1 MSSSLDR
8 RGADGL
14 GPAEE
19 LDTTTPGDAAGTPGG
34 SAVAK
39 PPWSLFTV
47 TRGSGGHRW
56 LRRIVVAAVILI
68 LAAIPFNVES
78 VTNDELSRAMMY
90 GLAALGLNLLV
101 GYTGQISL
109 GHGAF
114 FAIGAYTSAVLV
126 TKWSVPYVLTI
137 PAAAVLCG
145 LIGLAFGLPALR
157 LRGLYLALIT
167 LALTVAVI
175 PIIKK
180 MDSITGGVQG
190 IAGAAPQTP
199 GFLGGLATDQYYYL
213 LTLVVALIMV
223 ALAANLTRGNLG
235 RVLVSVRDDER
246 AASTL
251 GVNRARVKTGIF
263 TVSAA
268 IAGVGGSLFGIT
280 QFFIAPES
288 FDFLLSFTLLG
299 AIVVGGVATVYGGFI
314 GTLFL
319 ILLQDHAQDINQG
332 LTGVVYG
339 LALVLAIYVLP
350 GGAAGALRR
359 LSRLVVGVVD
369 RTPPRSDESPAVT
382 PADATRPVASGS
394 GGT

>member
-8 RGADGL
+8 RDADGL

-19 LDTTTPGDAAGTPGG
+19 LDTNAAASTPGG

-39 PPWSLFTV
+39 QRWSLFTV
-47 TRGSGGHRW
+47 RRGSTAHTW
-56 LRRIVVAAVILI
+56 LRRITVVAIIALV
-68 LAAIPFNVES
+68 AGIPFNVES
-78 VTNDELSRAMMY
+78 VTNDQLTRAMMY

-114 FAIGAYTSAVLV
+114 FALGAYCSAVMV
-126 TKWSVPYVLTI
+126 AKWSVPYLLTL
-137 PAAAVLCG
+137 PAAAVFCG
-145 LIGLAFGLPALR
+145 LIGLLFGIPALR

-175 PIIKK
+175 PLIKK
-180 MDSITGGVQG
+180 ASSLTGGVQG
-190 IAGAAPQTP
+190 LSGVAPQPP
-199 GFLGGLATDQYYYL
+199 GFLSGLATDQYYFL
-213 LTLVVALIMV
+213 LTLVVVLIMM

-235 RVLVSVRDDER
+235 RVLVSIRDDER

-263 TVSAA
+263 TASAA
-268 IAGVGGSLFGIT
+268 FAGVGGALYGIT
-280 QFFIAPES
+280 QLFIGPES
-288 FDFLLSFTLLG
+288 FDPLLSFTLLG
-299 AIVVGGVATVYGGFI
+299 AIVVGGLGTVYGAFI
-314 GTLFL
+314 GTVFL

-339 LALVLAIYVLP
+339 GALILAIYVLP
-350 GGAAGALRR
+350 GGAASALRW

-382 PADATRPVASGS
+382 RADTTTPVVSGS
-394 GGT
+394 GG

>member
-8 RGADGL
+8 RDADGL

-19 LDTTTPGDAAGTPGG
+19 LDTTTTGDAATPGG
-34 SAVAK
+34 SAVASQR
-39 PPWSLFTV
+39 WSLFTV
-47 TRGSGGHRW
+47 GRGTAAHRW
-56 LRRIVVAAVILI
+56 LRRITIVVLILIAAAV
-68 LAAIPFNVES
+68 PFNVES

-114 FAIGAYTSAVLV
+114 FAIGAYTAAVMV
-126 TKWSVPYVLTI
+126 AKWSVPYVLTI
-137 PAAAVLCG
+137 PAAAVVCG
-145 LIGLAFGLPALR
+145 LIGLLFGIPALR

-180 MDSITGGVQG
+180 ADSLTGGVQG
-190 IAGAAPQTP
+190 ISGAAPQTP

-213 LTLVVALIMV
+213 LTLVVALITI

-235 RVLVSVRDDER
+235 RVLVSIRDDER

-263 TVSAA
+263 TASAA
-268 IAGVGGSLFGIT
+268 IAGIGGALFGIT
-280 QFFIAPES
+280 QLFIAPES

-299 AIVVGGVATVYGGFI
+299 AIVVGGVGTVYGAFI

-339 LALVLAIYVLP
+339 GALILAIYVLP
-350 GGAAGALRR
+350 GGAASALRW

-369 RTPPRSDESPAVT
+369 RTPPRSDGSPAVT
-382 PADATRPVASGS
+382 RADTTTPVASGS
-394 GGT
+394 GGS